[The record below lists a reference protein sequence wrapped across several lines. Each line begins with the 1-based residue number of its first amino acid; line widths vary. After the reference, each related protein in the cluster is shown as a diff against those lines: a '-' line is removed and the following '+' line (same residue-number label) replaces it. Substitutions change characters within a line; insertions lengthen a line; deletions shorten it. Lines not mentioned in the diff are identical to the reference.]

1 MANNPNTFN
10 SIMVQRPKYNTF
22 DMSHDIRYTFDMGR
36 LVPFTRA
43 IDVLPGDRWNVS
55 VQSMLRMS
63 PMLAPVMHQ
72 IYVKHYF
79 FFVPTRLLWDGF
91 EEFISDPSASSAV
104 PYFALSASMD
114 EGDIGDYLGYPI
126 DYAGDQFLVDACPAA
141 GYALI
146 WQEWFMDQN
155 LQTSTFVDLVTG
167 NNGWARTVLE
177 SLPYPV
183 SWRHDYFTS
192 ALTTAQRGTA
202 VSIPL
207 LASDAPITLSD
218 TTGTAG
224 LMKKASD
231 HTVFT
236 AIGSADHTA
245 TGVFQSSSGA
255 GTDAVY
261 DPNGT
266 LVLATDASF
275 NTIEAIRYAFRL
287 QEYLEISM
295 LAGTRYHEFV
305 YAFFGI
311 RTPDYRIGRPELIG
325 YTSGN
330 MVISEV
336 LQTAPA
342 GASGDTAV
350 ETPLGTLGGHGLSMA
365 GGSGFNYYASE
376 HGYLYG
382 LIAVCPRPV
391 YSPQGVHR
399 SYTRMQHG
407 SEQFYNYKF
416 AHLGE
421 QAILNYEVFLGGTTA
436 TDQST
441 WGYTP
446 RYAEYREERS
456 RIAGEMRSS
465 LDHWHLAR
473 SFVALPA
480 LNEDFIT
487 VPSGDDAN
495 EDNLKRIFAVDY
507 GVGAEF
513 SNHSIIGHT
522 FVKAYARRLIPKYG
536 QPML

>member
-1 MANNPNTFN
+1 MAQNPNTFN
-10 SIMVQRPKYNTF
+10 SILVQRPKYNTF
-22 DMSHDIRYTFDMGR
+22 DMSHDVRYTFDMGR
-36 LVPFTRA
+36 LVPITRA
-43 IDVLPGDRWNVS
+43 IEYLPGDRWNIS
-55 VQSMLRMS
+55 VQSMLRMA
-63 PMLAPVMHQ
+63 PMIAPVMHQ
-72 IYVKHYF
+72 IFVKHYF
-79 FFVPTRLLWDGF
+79 FAVPTRLLWEGF
-91 EEFISDPSASSAV
+91 NEFLADPGASQAV
-104 PYFALSASMD
+104 PYFALSASID

-126 DYAGDQFLVDACPAA
+126 DYTGDQVLVDAGPAA

-146 WQEWFMDQN
+146 WDEWFRDQN
-155 LQTSTFVDLVTG
+155 LQTETFTPLVTG
-167 NNGWARTVLE
+167 NVGWARTLLE
-177 SLPYPV
+177 SIPYPV

-192 ALTTAQRGTA
+192 ALTSAQRGTA
-202 VSIPL
+202 VQLPL
-207 LASDAPITLSD
+207 LASDAAITLDSS

-224 LMKKASD
+224 RVKDASD

-236 AIGSADHTA
+236 TSNQTEHSN
-245 TGVFQSSSGA
+245 TGVYQSAEGG

-266 LVLATDASF
+266 LILDASSATF

-295 LAGTRYHEFV
+295 LAGTRYHEYV
-305 YAFFGI
+305 YAFFGV

-325 YTSGN
+325 MTTGN

-342 GASGDTAV
+342 ATSAV
-350 ETPLGTLGGHGLSMA
+350 SANTPLGTMGGHGLSMT
-365 GGSGFNYYASE
+365 GGNGFNYYASE
-376 HGYLYG
+376 HGYIYG
-382 LIAVCPRPV
+382 FITVVPRAV
-391 YSPQGVHR
+391 YSQGLHR
-399 SYTRMQHG
+399 GYTRMLSGQ
-407 SEQFYNYKF
+407 EAYYNYKF

-421 QAILNYEVFLGGTTA
+421 QAILNKELYLSGTTA
-436 TDQST
+436 ADDGTF
-441 WGYTP
+441 GYTP
-446 RYAEYREERS
+446 RYSEYREERS

-465 LDHWHLAR
+465 MDHWHLAR
-473 SFVALPA
+473 SWSAAPS

-487 VPSGDDAN
+487 VPSGDDAD

-507 GVGAEF
+507 GAGAEF